1 MHLTDEQAATRAADR
16 ENRFTRQARNNQ
28 RLNAVVL
35 GVMVVAAVY
44 YLMPHWS
51 L

>member
-1 MHLTDEQAATRAADR
+1 MHLTDNEAAERAADR
-16 ENRFTRQARNNQ
+16 ENEYARRNRNNQ

-35 GVMVVAAVY
+35 GVMAIAVVY
-44 YLMPHWS
+44 YLFPHWS